1 VRSSIHGISPAGSRL
16 TGARGSARKPGAG
29 ETGAGPALA
38 FHDKAGSFSRA
49 DTEVVTKQLSI
60 AGYSD
65 IAFERVDAEVMV
77 GRNVEEAVAFQLA
90 IGPAGEVYR
99 EAGREAERNH
109 KRLVDALKQELG
121 KCARREGV
129 MMSSSSWMV
138 TARNPA

>member
-1 VRSSIHGISPAGSRL
+1 MWTRSFFQG
-16 TGARGSARKPGAG
+16 
-29 ETGAGPALA
+29 
-38 FHDKAGSFSRA
+38 